1 MGGAR
6 SSLFS
11 TFRKLCIQAFLAAR
25 RYRERIVLLVE
36 MALSGNPELKCFGG
50 GARAVMIGLQSRFHP
65 GVSDRAAVTVVHDL
79 IDRSIDNW
87 RTRWYDQYQRWTM
100 NIQ

>member
-1 MGGAR
+1 M
-6 SSLFS
+6 LE
-11 TFRKLCIQAFLAAR
+11 LQAFLAAR

-36 MALSGNPELKCFGG
+36 MALSGNPDLKCFGG
-50 GARAVMIGLQSRFHP
+50 GARAVMVGLQSRFHATL
-65 GVSDRAAVTVVHDL
+65 SDRAAVATMHEL

-100 NIQ
+100 NIR